1 MDPGE
6 QVNLAKRR
14 PILAGY
20 LRTLGYLEQT
30 MGLATWNRRAV
41 TKVGRV
47 GLLVLSV
54 ALSGL
59 CGCDREPL
67 APNVILISLDTLRA
81 DHLPF
86 HGYSRDT
93 APALA
98 AFART
103 GAIFDTAYSQGSST
117 IPTHASI
124 FTGRLPLQHAMF
136 VYGDVLSRNELTL
149 AEHLAENDYR
159 TFALTSSLR
168 FALGSGY
175 EQGFDVYETYH
186 HLEKN
191 ERGAAVTTR
200 FAELASVEPDR
211 PYFALLHFFD
221 AHADYSPPAAY
232 RKLWHPGVE
241 ELPPEHTADYLSEH
255 RASDKQ
261 VPPEMIEYLIALY
274 DGGIRYLDHHLGRL
288 FGLHEGMPAARPT
301 LWVVT
306 GDHGEEFK
314 EHGVFLH
321 SAYLHEEMLRV
332 PLIFAMPG
340 TIPHG
345 VRISTPIQ
353 SIDLFPTI
361 VDLLGLPM
369 PEGPVGRS
377 FASVLRWEE
386 EAPGGDSISPL
397 PAVRDLVV
405 VESKWRWG
413 VIATLRTGRFKLV
426 GGEGQ
431 GLYDLGADPWAYRDV
446 SRRHPREY
454 ALLARVATELGLPR
468 AVQARNRPTTKPRRA
483 PDPEMVEKLRAL
495 GYLEEAEELEDAGVH
510 P

>member
-1 MDPGE
+1 
-6 QVNLAKRR
+6 
-14 PILAGY
+14 
-20 LRTLGYLEQT
+20 
-30 MGLATWNRRAV
+30 MGRF
-41 TKVGRV
+41 
-47 GLLVLSV
+47 GLLVLSA

-67 APNVILISLDTLRA
+67 APNVILVSLDTLRA

-98 AFART
+98 AFARS

-117 IPTHASI
+117 VPTHASI

-136 VYGDVLSRNELTL
+136 VHGDVLGENEFTL

-168 FALGSGY
+168 FKPGSGY

-191 ERGAAVTTR
+191 ERSAAVTTR
-200 FAELASVEPDR
+200 FEELAGIEPDR

-221 AHADYSPPAAY
+221 AHGHYSPPAPY
-232 RKLWHPGVE
+232 RTLWHPGIDQ
-241 ELPPEHTADYLSEH
+241 LPPEQTAAYLTEY

-261 VPPEMIEYLIALY
+261 VPPEMVEYLIALY

-288 FGLHEGMPAARPT
+288 FGLHAGMPGARPT

-332 PLIFAMPG
+332 PLIFSMPG
-340 TIPHG
+340 TIPSG
-345 VRISTPIQ
+345 VRISTPVQ

-361 VDLLGLPM
+361 VDLLGLSMPER

-386 EAPGGDSISPL
+386 EAPEDDSISPL

-413 VIATLRTGRFKLV
+413 VIGTLPTGRFKLV
-426 GGEGQ
+426 GGEESA
-431 GLYDLGADPWAYRDV
+431 LYNLDADRWGHRDV
-446 SRRHPREY
+446 SRRYRREH

-468 AVQARNRPTTKPRRA
+468 AVHARTRPATKPRRA

-495 GYLEEAEELEDAGVH
+495 GYLEEVEELEDADEH